1 MIMLAVLLHYGNGK
15 AITFTNNENINK
27 AHDEGQPAAW
37 RQKRSADEPSCYTGN
52 YALRLVYTGDFCR
65 RNSMQFLSRRSCN
78 FKIARVNH
86 SVISAR
92 F

>member
-1 MIMLAVLLHYGNGK
+1 MILIVLVIQNV
-15 AITFTNNENINK
+15 TFI
-27 AHDEGQPAAW
+27 
-37 RQKRSADEPSCYTGN
+37 KRMG
-52 YALRLVYTGDFCR
+52 ALRRHLHCKGPFTQA
-65 RNSMQFLSRRSCN
+65 QFLSRRSCN